1 MAHGGFLRNH
11 SSDAELASHAM
22 HDYTQAKLDSQ
33 TRAMLD
39 FAAKLTKSPSAMSQE
54 DVQRLRNHGL
64 SDEQILSTVL
74 ITCTFNFMTRLA
86 DSLGVEPPEGRQ
98 ESHSQWMS
106 EAAKSQ
112 EWLMTP
118 RA

>member
-1 MAHGGFLRNH
+1 MAHGGFLRDH
-11 SSDAELASHAM
+11 SGDAELASHMM
-22 HDYTQAKLDSQ
+22 HDYTEATVDPQ

-39 FAAKLTKSPSAMSQE
+39 FASKLTRTPSDMSQA

-74 ITCTFNFMTRLA
+74 IACTFNFMTRLA
-86 DSLGVEPPEGRQ
+86 DSLGVEPPAGRQ

-106 EAAKSQ
+106 DAAKGQ
-112 EWLMTP
+112 AWLMTP

>member
-1 MAHGGFLRNH
+1 M
-11 SSDAELASHAM
+11 M
-22 HDYTQAKLDSQ
+22 HDYTQARIEPQ
-33 TRAMLD
+33 TRTMLD
-39 FAAKLTKSPSAMSQE
+39 FAAKLTRTPADMSQA

-86 DSLGVEPPEGRQ
+86 DSLGVEPPLDRQ
-98 ESHSQWMS
+98 ESASPWMS

-112 EWLMTP
+112 QWLMTP

>member
-1 MAHGGFLRNH
+1 MAHGGFLRDH
-11 SSDAELASHAM
+11 SGDAELASHAM
-22 HDYTQAKLDSQ
+22 HDYTQARLDPK

-39 FAAKLTKSPSAMSQE
+39 FASKLTRTPSEMSQA

-74 ITCTFNFMTRLA
+74 IACTFNFMTRLA
-86 DSLGVEPPEGRQ
+86 DGLGVEPPEGRQ

-106 EAAKSQ
+106 ASARSQ

-118 RA
+118 RT

>member
-1 MAHGGFLRNH
+1 MSHGGFLRDH
-11 SSDAELASHAM
+11 SSDADLASHMM
-22 HDYTQAKLDSQ
+22 HDYKQATLEPQ

-39 FAAKLTKSPSAMSQE
+39 FAAKLTRTPSDMGQE

-86 DSLGVEPPEGRQ
+86 DSLGVEPSVDRQ
-98 ESHSQWMS
+98 ESASQWMS

-112 EWLMTP
+112 AWLTTP